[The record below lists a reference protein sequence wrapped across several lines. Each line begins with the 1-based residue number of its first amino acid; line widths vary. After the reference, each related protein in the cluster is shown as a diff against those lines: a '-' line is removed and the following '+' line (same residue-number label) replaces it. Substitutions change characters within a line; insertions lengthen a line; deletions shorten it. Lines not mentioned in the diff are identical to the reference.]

1 MALRVEDGTGF
12 VDAEAYVSV
21 AEVSTLLSFHPDEST
36 WTPLTV
42 EQKED
47 AIKAATEF
55 LDMRWR
61 WYGQVKTDVQALQWP
76 RTKVLNSKGRW
87 MVPGEIPEEL
97 RKAVAYLAVTAVKE
111 VRLNEVVRETGAI
124 KQYFTDGL
132 NVLFDPKTTEAA
144 SIVGK
149 RLVELEL
156 LLKNMGVF
164 TTVDWVATDRR
175 SVVTV

>member
-1 MALRVEDGTGF
+1 MPLRVEDGTGF
-12 VDAEAYVSV
+12 ANAESYVSV
-21 AEVSTLLSFHPDEST
+21 VEADALLSFHPSGSA
-36 WTPLTV
+36 WVAALTAD
-42 EQKED
+42 KEE
-47 AIKAATEF
+47 ALKAATEF
-55 LDMRWR
+55 VDFRWR

-97 RKAVAYLAVTAVKE
+97 KKATAYLAVTAVVE
-111 VRLNEVVRETGAI
+111 TSLSELVRETGAV

-144 SIVGK
+144 AIMGK
-149 RLVELEL
+149 RLIELEL

-164 TTVDWVATDRR
+164 SDVEWVNNNRM
-175 SVVTV
+175 SVVVR